1 MKNIEKYITKHV
13 HDNDLLVLLTNKCDK
28 KGLWILFIKTNFHVF
43 KSANLKDVINQFFFL
58 EKKIQKK
65 FSFPLISGE
74 LVECLKQ
81 IKIAKA

>member
-43 KSANLKDVINQFFFL
+43 KSANQKDGINQFFFL

-65 FSFPLISGE
+65 VFLPVNIWGT
-74 LVECLKQ
+74 CRMAQ
-81 IKIAKA
+81 TN

>member
-28 KGLWILFIKTNFHVF
+28 KGLWILFIKTNVHVF
-43 KSANLKDVINQFFFL
+43 KSANQKAVINQFFFL
-58 EKKIQKK
+58 KKKSKKK
-65 FSFPLISGE
+65 FSFPLISWE
-74 LVECLKQ
+74 LVEWLKQ

>member
-13 HDNDLLVLLTNKCDK
+13 HDNDLLVLLTNTCDK

-43 KSANLKDVINQFFFL
+43 KSAYQKDVINQFFFL

-65 FSFPLISGE
+65 VFHPVNIWGTCGMS
-74 LVECLKQ
+74 Q
-81 IKIAKA
+81 TN